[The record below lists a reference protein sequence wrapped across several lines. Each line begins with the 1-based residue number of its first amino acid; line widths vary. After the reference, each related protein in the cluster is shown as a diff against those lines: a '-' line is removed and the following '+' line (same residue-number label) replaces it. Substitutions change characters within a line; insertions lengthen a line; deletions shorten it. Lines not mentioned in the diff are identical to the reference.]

1 MSMRLIVSHLFF
13 CMLMSGCVSTYEQR
27 VVKEP
32 DPVVAKLE
40 RLAQVMAEH
49 SNRVAEL
56 QEANYQQVN
65 GAALAHHRLELL
77 PNLTKI
83 VSLGAQYAGPL
94 NAFLDRL
101 SLQAGMNR
109 PRYFR
114 IAPPGNIIVS
124 ANTDYRS
131 VIDILRDVGAQTGSR
146 AVITYKA
153 SENLLE
159 VEYAPL

>member
-1 MSMRLIVSHLFF
+1 MNMRLIVSHLLI
-13 CMLMSGCVSTYEQR
+13 CMVISGCASTYEQR

-40 RLAQVMAEH
+40 RLAQVMAQH
-49 SNRVAEL
+49 ANRVAEL
-56 QEANYQQVN
+56 QEANYQHVN
-65 GAALAHHRLELL
+65 GDALAHHRLDLL
-77 PNLTKI
+77 PHLTKV
-83 VSLGAQYAGPL
+83 VSLGAQYTGPL
-94 NAFLDRL
+94 DAFLERL

-114 IAPPGNIIVS
+114 IPPPGNIIVS

-131 VIDILRDVGAQTGSR
+131 VLDILRDVGAQSGSR